1 MNSKLIGP
9 SHTLRDHQIQSLH
22 TLLSFNNPTI
32 PTPSSTSTQSS
43 SLPAWK
49 VLVLDQRSQ
58 DVLATTLRVQDL
70 RTLGVT
76 LHMQLNADRPPL
88 SDVPAIYFVSPTRE
102 SIKRIASDLEK
113 GLYESFYLN
122 FTSSL
127 PRPLLEELA
136 GLVVENGAD
145 SLIEQASLKFN

>member
-1 MNSKLIGP
+1 M
-9 SHTLRDHQIQSLH
+9 
-22 TLLSFNNPTI
+22 
-32 PTPSSTSTQSS
+32 
-43 SLPAWK
+43 
-49 VLVLDQRSQ
+49 VLDQRSQ

>member
-1 MNSKLIGP
+1 MATKSLTT
-9 SHTLRDHQIQSLH
+9 SRTLREHQIQSLH
-22 TLLSFNNPTI
+22 SLLSFNSPPPPPQPGGADTTA
-32 PTPSSTSTQSS
+32 PAT
-43 SLPAWK
+43 LPAWK

-70 RTLGVT
+70 RALGVT

-88 SDVPAIYFVSPTRE
+88 PDVPAIYFVSPTRD
-102 SIKRIASDLEK
+102 SIRRIGADLEK

-122 FTSSL
+122 FTGAL

-136 GLVVENGAD
+136 SLVVENGAD
-145 SLIEQASLKFN
+145 SLVEQASMA